1 MRKKR
6 VLTNVGYKELS
17 LQGLD
22 LQGAS
27 LQGASL
33 QGASLQGA
41 NLRRASLQGVYQ
53 QRIVSATL
61 IKYLGTILLFLFL
74 LPYII
79 TALFRNVENSNE
91 ADQRAIEKIMD
102 EDFIATDIY
111 VEIVTAAG
119 SERIPAEIYLVD
131 KLSRTIEKGY
141 EAETLKAQAILLR
154 TALAEQLWNSTGTAR
169 GAVTVRD
176 DDYGCGEVNEAYTE
190 AVYITRGVILT
201 YQDVPAKA
209 PYFAVSNG
217 MTRDAGETLGTSDYP
232 YLQPAACSKDFMA
245 EKFLSQKT
253 MARSEFM
260 SAWEKAAGKTLED
273 DFDISNFVVTKDSN
287 DYVIQISYP
296 GPAEQNLNLRRPA
309 RVNTAIEEV
318 QLSGEQCRTI
328 WGLDSACFEMEEE
341 NQHIKFTVRGVG
353 HGLGMSQFAAN
364 EMAKTESDYVE
375 ILQYFFPET
384 QLTKFE

>member
-22 LQGAS
+22 LQDE
-27 LQGASL
+27 
-33 QGASLQGA
+33 
-41 NLRRASLQGVYQ
+41 GVNQ
-53 QRIVSATL
+53 QRTVSATL
-61 IKYLGTILLFLFL
+61 IKYLGTVLLFLFL

-111 VEIVTAAG
+111 VENVTAAG

-141 EAETLKAQAILLR
+141 EEETLKAQAVLLR
-154 TALAEQLWNSTGTAR
+154 TALAEQLWSSTGTVR
-169 GAVTVRD
+169 GTVTVQD
-176 DDYGCGEVNEAYTE
+176 ADYGRGEVNDVFTE

-201 YQDVPAKA
+201 YRDAPAKA

-217 MTRDAGETLGTSDYP
+217 MTRDAEETLGMSEYP
-232 YLQPAACSKDFMA
+232 YLQPAECGKDFMA
-245 EKFLSQKT
+245 EKFLSEKT
-253 MARSEFM
+253 MAKSEFM
-260 SAWEKAAGKTLED
+260 TAWEKAAGKALEE
-273 DFDISNFVVTKDSN
+273 DFDIKNFVVTKDSN
-287 DYVIQISYP
+287 DYVIRISYP

-309 RVNTAIEEV
+309 KVEPVAEEV

-328 WGLDSACFEMEEE
+328 WGLDSACFEMEED

-375 ILQYFFPET
+375 ILQYFFPDT